1 MQRKIRTCREFVLGQ
16 PYYIFTSWSFH
27 VLKLFDYLII
37 SEKLEACFV
46 YVNNFHVIIPCV
58 IKGKLSLWLL
68 FYRLNSFL
76 RSGSILRFGGYYF
89 THPPFFYPLKV
100 CFDHIHKN
108 NFDYDLI
115 QTININYWDK
125 IYLFYIIS
133 NYKKGLFMQN
143 QWFFIFFSF
152 VDNNQNSC
160 DKFTNIL
167 MHRVDHER
175 KSQYGWPY

>member
-1 MQRKIRTCREFVLGQ
+1 MVISCVKVI
-16 PYYIFTSWSFH
+16 S
-27 VLKLFDYLII
+27 LFDYFREIRGMFCI
-37 SEKLEACFV
+37 CKQFSCD
-46 YVNNFHVIIPCV
+46 HTRV

-100 CFDHIHKN
+100 CFDHIHKK

-167 MHRVDHER
+167 MHIVDHER